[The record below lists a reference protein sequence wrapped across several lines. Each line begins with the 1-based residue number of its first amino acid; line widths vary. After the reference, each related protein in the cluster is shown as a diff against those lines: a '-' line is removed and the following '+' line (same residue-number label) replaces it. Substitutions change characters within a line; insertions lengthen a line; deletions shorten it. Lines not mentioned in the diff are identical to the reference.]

1 LSARSWAAVAAA
13 VFLTTG
19 LASAPSTAAPP
30 AAPPAAAPS
39 RPDAAPAK
47 HGKPHGQH
55 ADLRKPRGTL
65 LSARPLRTAAA
76 LPSARATYL
85 VEYVSVGARDQK
97 IRVTGT
103 VSLPRGKAPRG
114 GWRVLSWAHGTTG
127 TADACAP
134 SRDTVDGPAHDYLGG
149 VDQTLDKWS
158 GAGYVVAKT
167 DYEGLGTP
175 GDHPYINGPS
185 AARTV
190 ADIVVAARQL
200 DRHVGREWVA
210 AGHSQGGHA
219 ALAAAAGP
227 RKHRG
232 TELLGAMSL
241 APGGVGLSQ
250 TAPYIKNN
258 LPGAQAAIAFLPPLL
273 LGAAAATDTVDADAL
288 VTDVAQPLLDAGRT
302 GCMGAIREVAETL
315 TPPQIFE
322 PDADFGPL
330 TAYLDSQDAVR
341 FAPRV
346 PTFVAA
352 GTADTLVAKP
362 GVDYLV
368 SVLCGA
374 APPIDYSIYQGADH
388 RAVVDQ
394 SYDATRA
401 YADRLFRGRT
411 PAGAAC

>member
-1 LSARSWAAVAAA
+1 MSTRSWAAVAAA
-13 VFLTTG
+13 ALLTTG
-19 LASAPSTAAPP
+19 LASAPSATAAPATAASRTASTP
-30 AAPPAAAPS
+30 ATVSTPHAS
-39 RPDAAPAK
+39 RSAR
-47 HGKPHGQH
+47 HGE
-55 ADLRKPRGTL
+55 LRKPRGTL
-65 LSARPLRTAAA
+65 LRARPLRTAAA

-103 VSLPRGKAPRG
+103 VSLPEGKAPRG

-127 TADACAP
+127 TADPCAP
-134 SRDTVDGPAHDYLGG
+134 SRDTVDGPAHDYLGR
-149 VDQTLDKWS
+149 VDQTLDRWS
-158 GAGYVVAKT
+158 RAGYVVAKT

-185 AARTV
+185 AARTL

-200 DRHVGREWVA
+200 SSQVGRQWVVS
-210 AGHSQGGHA
+210 GHSQGGHA

-227 RKHRG
+227 RRHRG
-232 TELLGAMSL
+232 TELLGAVSL

-258 LPGAQAAIAFLPPLL
+258 LPGAQAAISFLPPLL

-288 VTDVAQPLLDAGRT
+288 VTDAAQPLLDAGRT
-302 GCMGAIREVAETL
+302 GCMDAIREVADTL
-315 TPPQIFE
+315 TPAQVFE

-341 FAPRV
+341 LIPRV

-352 GTADTLVAKP
+352 GTADVLVAKP

-368 SVLCGA
+368 SVLCGS
-374 APPIDYSIYQGADH
+374 APPIDYSVYQGADH
-388 RAVVDQ
+388 RAVIDE
-394 SYDATRA
+394 SYAETRA
-401 YADRLFRGRT
+401 YADALFRGRT
-411 PAGAAC
+411 PAGSAC